1 MSNVSTSFFVESNGV
16 VSHRLPTEPPADFY
30 QFADLTMSDSAE
42 LFQFNDADWFE
53 LGLEIQKGYQEWI
66 QNPIDYF
73 K

>member
-16 VSHRLPTEPPADFY
+16 VGHRLPTEPPADF
-30 QFADLTMSDSAE
+30 FK
-42 LFQFNDADWFE
+42 FNDVDWIE
-53 LGLEIQKGYQEWI
+53 LGLEIQKGYQDWI